1 MQKERQRPKSLKTRR
16 WQYTYR
22 TSSAEPG
29 ARPADILHDFYIP
42 ALSLSIRYD
51 RMAGYFRSTS
61 LAAASQGFSA
71 FTATAGKMRLVVGA
85 DLNEEDIRAILK
97 GHEDLM
103 ARRLNE
109 ELEEPGNWP
118 GHVTRGVELLSWMVA
133 RGALEV
139 RVAFRIHVETG
150 KPLPFSSAEDG
161 YVHEKWAVFTDEEG
175 NRLYVTGSLN
185 ESRTALVMNAENID
199 VHADWWNEIARQRA
213 DDAQAAFENIW
224 NDQNPHLRVLPLPE
238 AVRQRLIR
246 IGEAVRF
253 PEEIDGSSAHRPE
266 VEPPSAIE
274 RLRFAVIKD
283 GPRLPG
289 GRFVGI
295 ETAPIEPWPH
305 QEIVARRLVE
315 TWPYSYLL
323 CDEVGLGKTIEA
335 ALAIRALY
343 LSGLARRVLV
353 TPPAGLTRQWQRE
366 LESKFFLPFAR
377 ALPGATIRHKYLFPL
392 QETRQ
397 SAKTYDPDLC
407 IVSTGLLSRKERWD
421 ELQRARPFDI
431 VLVDEAHYARRKN
444 PRNGARSHPQFGNL
458 YLTIRDHLQKKTPC
472 LWMATA
478 TPMQIDWIEVFDLL
492 SLTNRVSTFQ
502 FDPSLAWTYYRILGA
517 LVRDQDIK
525 KEEWD
530 FLRRSIA
537 SLDRYDPF
545 LREYL
550 KEAVIDGRIRTAA
563 RQWLERGRIPVGADK
578 RHIRRLIFS
587 AAPLSR
593 VMLRHTR
600 PLLEI
605 YREKGRLGANLAKRN
620 ILPVPRIVMTPL
632 EKRAYDELETYCRD
646 LTAQITAHAKGRS
659 IIASLGFL
667 LSSLRLRF
675 ASSLFAIKE
684 TIKRRKERVTATLS
698 HLLEEEDLDYEIDDM
713 ESLISEG
720 EDIEDRV
727 IGSFLKHRTPEDLS
741 WERERLSEMLTTLED
756 LSETPSKMKEL
767 LSVLDRRRLPGGR
780 IQQTVIFTRFYDTL
794 QDIVKRL
801 REIDPSM
808 LIGTY
813 SGKGGQYVDPRTRQ
827 LCGVERNEIKHRF
840 LRQEIDILI
849 CTDAA
854 AEGLNLQTADLLIN
868 YDLPW
873 NPMKVEQRIGRIDR
887 IGQKHEEIYV
897 LNLCYVDSAEQIV
910 YDRLLRRLT
919 QAEDIVGLQQIS
931 ILPVRPEEFNDL
943 AAGVLSAEELESRAR
958 ECIAHQRQRTDSM
971 EIPAKDLYEIYMRL
985 EQNRRK
991 EPAPVVLD
999 SIWEALSTSKH
1010 LKDLGCMGSDNENR
1024 KYMVLHGIETV
1035 PSGTALTIDR
1045 SLYEHGIPGMEGRL
1059 HFASYGDPIFQMLLD
1074 KFEQYD
1080 LPPCVARITEKV
1092 PDTHAEVVAY
1102 AAACLSKDGFPHIR
1116 LVTSWNDLN
1125 GLRLDESFH
1134 ISEPDLTGVKERLH
1148 NIVRQEFEPTRAV
1161 GRLEYHNKRAGRAQI
1176 IMDLLSISSL
1186 IQAPVYR
1193 NIDNFWT
1200 IVKDHLDVLIDK
1212 RERLIITDLPVK
1224 LLDMVRKELLF
1235 DFQVPK
1241 VGTKTTITVPI
1252 YQISVAVDAGC
1263 RIADAMKVKKSE
1275 LTVKMVL
1282 SRIERELKKEIKLM
1296 NP

>member
-1 MQKERQRPKSLKTRR
+1 MPEERQRPKSFKTRR
-16 WQYTYR
+16 WQYAYR
-22 TSSAEPG
+22 TSSAGPG

-42 ALSLSIRYD
+42 ALSLSVRYD

-85 DLNEEDIRAILK
+85 DLNEEDVRAILK

-109 ELEEPGNWP
+109 ELGDSAAWP
-118 GHVTRGVELLSWMVA
+118 EHVTRGVELLSWMVA
-133 RGALEV
+133 RGVLEV

-185 ESRTALVMNAENID
+185 ESRTALVLNAENID

-213 DDAQAAFENIW
+213 GDAQAAFENIW

-238 AVRQRLIR
+238 AVRERLIR

-283 GPRLPG
+283 GPKLPG

-305 QEIVARRLVE
+305 QEIVARRLVR

-353 TPPAGLTRQWQRE
+353 APPAGLTQQWQRE

-377 ALPGATIRHKYLFPL
+377 ALSGATVRHEYLFPL

-397 SAKTYDPDLC
+397 SAGPYDPDLC
-407 IVSTGLLSRKERWD
+407 IVSTGLLSRKERWQ
-421 ELQRARPFDI
+421 ELQRAKPFDI

-444 PRNGARSHPQFGNL
+444 PRNGARTHPQFGNL
-458 YLTIRDHLQKKTPC
+458 YLTIRDHLQKKTLC

-478 TPMQIDWIEVFDLL
+478 TPMQLDWIEVFDLL
-492 SLTNRVSTFQ
+492 SLTNRVGPFQ
-502 FDPSLAWTYYRILGA
+502 FDPSLAWTYYRTLGA

-525 KEEWD
+525 EEEWD

-550 KEAVIDGRIRTAA
+550 EEAVMDGRIRTAA
-563 RQWLERGRIPVGADK
+563 RQWLERGRIPV
-578 RHIRRLIFS
+578 
-587 AAPLSR
+587 
-593 VMLRHTR
+593 R

-632 EKRAYDELETYCRD
+632 EKRAYDELKTYCRD

-659 IIASLGFL
+659 MIASLGFL
-667 LSSLRLRF
+667 LSFLRLRF

-684 TIKRRKERVTATLS
+684 SLRRRRERVTATLS
-698 HLLEEEDLDYEIDDM
+698 HLLEEEDLDYEIDDL
-713 ESLISEG
+713 ESLISEE

-727 IGSFLKHRTPEDLS
+727 IECFLKHRTPEDLS
-741 WERERLSEMLTTLED
+741 WERERLSDMLTTLED
-756 LSETPSKMKEL
+756 LSGTPSKMKEL

-780 IQQTVIFTRFYDTL
+780 IRQTVIFTRFYDTL
-794 QDIVKRL
+794 QDIVRRL
-801 REIDPSM
+801 REIDPSL

-813 SGKGGQYVDPRTRQ
+813 SGRGGQYVDPRTRQ
-827 LCGVERNEIKHRF
+827 LRGVERDEIKHRF
-840 LRQEIDILI
+840 LRQEIDVLI

-887 IGQKHEEIYV
+887 IGQKHEQIYV
-897 LNLCYVDSAEQIV
+897 LNLCYADSAEQIV
-910 YDRLLRRLT
+910 YDRLLRRLA
-919 QAEDIVGLQQIS
+919 QAGDIVGLQQVS

-958 ECIAHQRQRTDSM
+958 ERIARQRQRTESM
-971 EIPAKDLYEIYMRL
+971 EIPARDLYEIYMRL

-1010 LKDLGCMGSDNENR
+1010 LKDLGCTVSGDEDR
-1024 KYMVLHGIETV
+1024 KYMVLRGLEAV
-1035 PSGTALTIDR
+1035 PSGTALTVDR
-1045 SLYEHGIPGMEGRL
+1045 SLYEQGIPGMEGRL
-1059 HFASYGDPIFQMLLD
+1059 HFATYGDSVFETVLD
-1074 KFEQYD
+1074 EFDQHD
-1080 LPPCVARITEKV
+1080 LPQCVSRFTEQV
-1092 PDTHAEVVAY
+1092 PDTHAEAVAY
-1102 AAACLSKDGFPHIR
+1102 AAACLGKEGLTEIR
-1116 LVTSWNDLN
+1116 LITSWGDIKDL
-1125 GLRLDESFH
+1125 LLDESYQ
-1134 ISEPDLTGVKERLH
+1134 ITDEDLAPLKDGLH
-1148 NIVRQEFEPTRAV
+1148 QLVRREFEPTRAV
-1161 GRLEYHNKRAGRAQI
+1161 ARLEEQNRRSGRAQL
-1176 IMDLLSISSL
+1176 IMDLLTARALLLPLGYTETDS
-1186 IQAPVYR
+1186 
-1193 NIDNFWT
+1193 FWT
-1200 IVKDHLDVLIDK
+1200 VVRDHLDTLIH
-1212 RERLIITDLPVK
+1212 ERDQLIIPNLPVEPLRMICK
-1224 LLDMVRKELLF
+1224 DLTF
-1235 DFQVPK
+1235 DFQLPN
-1241 VGTKTTITVPI
+1241 VGSKTTILAPI
-1252 YQISVAVDAGC
+1252 YQIAAAADAAC
-1263 RIADAMKVKKSE
+1263 RIADRMKMRKAD
-1275 LTVKMVL
+1275 LTIGMA
-1282 SRIERELKKEIKLM
+1282 RERIDREIERQLNILKSL
-1296 NP
+1296 